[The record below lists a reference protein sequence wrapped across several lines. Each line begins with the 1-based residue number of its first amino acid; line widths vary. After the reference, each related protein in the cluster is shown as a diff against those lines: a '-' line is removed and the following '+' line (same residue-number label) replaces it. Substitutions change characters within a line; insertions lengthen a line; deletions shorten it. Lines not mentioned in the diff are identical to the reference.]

1 MKNICSEDK
10 CTGCGLCAAKCPKS
24 AISLELVGL
33 HYRPVIDQ
41 KKCVDCNLCQRSCPV
56 NAPLVLNSSE
66 ACFAA
71 WSKDDYDHFESASG
85 GIATTLAKTFIA
97 HGGYVAGCA
106 WDKDLRATTIVT
118 NGVNELEKIRKS
130 KYVHNYFAK
139 DAYKAI
145 FDLLK
150 NDKKVLFIGV
160 PCQCAAIKK
169 FTENFTNNLFICD
182 LLCHGA
188 ASPKLLQDHIA
199 SFHRKGLVFSD
210 ITFRGGDYDCNFCL
224 WNDNKELVYKS
235 GQYIDPYFFSFMRHT
250 MYRAS
255 CLSCA
260 YAKCERIGDLTLAD
274 FWGLDEKIVQKYDL
288 HKKGVNL
295 VLLHTEKGRELL
307 SQIKEKIVIFERNVQ
322 EAVNGNDT
330 LKESTHKPFQFDFL
344 NLLFPLIGLKKSVQ
358 LFDLIY
364 LKKEIRSIVRRM
376 IPNIIV
382 KQLKRMKP

>member
-1 MKNICSEDK
+1 MKNISSK

-24 AISLELVGL
+24 AINIEIVGL
-33 HYRPVIDQ
+33 HYYPVIDHDKCIDCGVCQ
-41 KKCVDCNLCQRSCPV
+41 KDCPV
-56 NAPLVLNSSE
+56 NMPEKLNPSE

-71 WSKDDYDHFESASG
+71 WSKDDFDHFESSSG
-85 GIATTLAKTFIA
+85 GVATSLAKEFILQ
-97 HGGYVAGCA
+97 GGYVAGCA
-106 WDKDLRATTIVT
+106 WNNDMQAATVVT
-118 NGVNELEKIRKS
+118 NDADDLDKIRKS
-130 KYVHNYFAK
+130 KYVHNYFSK
-139 DAYKAI
+139 ESYQKI
-145 FDLLK
+145 LMLLK
-150 NDKKVLFIGV
+150 NGDKVLFIGV

-169 FTENFTNNLFICD
+169 YAGCHTDNLYICD
-182 LLCHGA
+182 LLCRGA
-188 ASPKLLQDHIA
+188 ASPKL
-199 SFHRKGLVFSD
+199 FHDYIMDFSKKGVDFSD
-210 ITFRGGDYDCNFCL
+210 VTFRGGKNDCSFCL
-224 WNDNKELVYKS
+224 WNDQKKLVYREE
-235 GQYIDPYFFSFMRHT
+235 QYEDPYFFSFMRHT
-250 MYRAS
+250 MYRRS
-255 CLSCA
+255 CFSCA
-260 YAKCERIGDLTLAD
+260 YAKSERIGDLTLAD

-330 LKESTHKPFQFDFL
+330 LKEPTHKPFQFDFL